1 MLLGSLAGG
10 ISAFLTCP
18 LDVLKTRI
26 MLTADLPANKRL
38 GVAQTFRQLVRE
50 EGYRRLFAGAPIRVL
65 WISLGGAIWFSA
77 FEFYQNLF
85 HHYLG

>member
-26 MLTADLPANKRL
+26 MLTADLPADKRL
-38 GVAQTFRQLVRE
+38 GVVQTFRQLVRE
-50 EGYRRLFAGAPIRVL
+50 EGYLFAGAPIRVL

>member
-1 MLLGSLAGG
+1 MLLVSLAGG

-26 MLTADLPANKRL
+26 MLTADLPADKRL
-38 GVAQTFRQLVRE
+38 GGAHPFRQLVRE

-77 FEFYQNLF
+77 FEFYQNLS

>member
-26 MLTADLPANKRL
+26 MLTADLPADKRL
-38 GVAQTFRQLVRE
+38 GVA
-50 EGYRRLFAGAPIRVL
+50 
-65 WISLGGAIWFSA
+65 
-77 FEFYQNLF
+77 
-85 HHYLG
+85 

>member
-26 MLTADLPANKRL
+26 MLTADLPADKRL
-38 GVAQTFRQLVRE
+38 GVVQTFRQLVCE

-77 FEFYQNLF
+77 LEFYQNLF

>member
-26 MLTADLPANKRL
+26 MLTADLPADKRL
-38 GVAQTFRQLVRE
+38 GVVQTFRQLVRE

-65 WISLGGAIWFSA
+65 WISPGGAIWFSA
-77 FEFYQNLF
+77 FEFDQNLF

>member
-10 ISAFLTCP
+10 FSGFLTGP

-26 MLTADLPANKRL
+26 MLTADLPADKRL